1 MTGTVEGEPG
11 APPAGAAREEVG
23 MRLSPETVLFV
34 GGTLLTVVLLAVFVP
49 FMARAWKADA
59 AQRAGRGKGDAHG

>member
-1 MTGTVEGEPG
+1 MRAVEGELG
-11 APPAGAAREEVG
+11 APPASGVREEVG

-59 AQRAGRGKGDAHG
+59 AQRAARGKGDGHG

>member
-1 MTGTVEGEPG
+1 MRAAEGVPGT
-11 APPAGAAREEVG
+11 PPQGGPREEVG

-59 AQRAGRGKGDAHG
+59 AQRAARGKGGPHG